1 MTQNATTR
9 CGMSD
14 FSDYIVFADE
24 SGDHGLASIDPQFPA
39 FALVF
44 CVFEKTVYTDDI
56 EPAFR
61 KLKFKYFG
69 HDAAILHERDIRKQA
84 PPFAFLRQDAALRD
98 AFMTDV
104 NAIMAGARFHAYCAV
119 IDKLKH
125 KARYA
130 DPWNP
135 YEIAMHFCMEKLSD
149 RLVLDGQR
157 GRLTHVLFEARGRE
171 EDRQL
176 ELEFRRVAAND
187 KRWGWRA
194 VDFQRTPL
202 EPLFVA
208 KQANLAG
215 HQLSDLIARPLALHA
230 IRPDQPNRAY
240 DIIANRI
247 WDFKMFP

>member
-1 MTQNATTR
+1 MY
-9 CGMSD
+9 GMPD
-14 FSDYIVFADE
+14 FSDFIVFADE
-24 SGDHGLASIDPQFPA
+24 SGDHGLVSVDPQFPV

-44 CVFEKTVYTDDI
+44 CVFEKVSYTDEI

-61 KLKFKYFG
+61 RLKFKYFG
-69 HDAAILHERDIRKQA
+69 HDAAILHEREIRKQA
-84 PPFAFLRQDAALRD
+84 PPFAFLRQNAAVRD

-104 NAIMAGARFHAYCAV
+104 NALMAGAKFHAYCAV

-135 YEIAMHFCMEKLSD
+135 YEIAMQFCMEKLSN
-149 RLVLDGQR
+149 RLVADRQR

-176 ELEFRRVAAND
+176 ELEFRRISAND

-194 VDFQRTPL
+194 VDFTRTPL
-202 EPLFVA
+202 EPLFVPKA
-208 KQANLAG
+208 ANLAG
-215 HQLSDLIARPLALHA
+215 HQLSDLIARPLALNA
-230 IRPDQPNRAY
+230 IRPDQLNRAY
-240 DIIANRI
+240 EIVANRI
-247 WDFKMFP
+247 WDFKIFP